1 MTETAVYALVV
12 ALISIL
18 VILCGLIRKCDD
30 LEQKLNMIERN
41 VLHSSTNKDLQ

>member
-18 VILCGLIRKCDD
+18 VILCGLIRRCDD
-30 LEQKLNMIERN
+30 LEQKLDMIERN
-41 VLHSSTNKDLQ
+41 VLLSNTNKDLQ

>member
-30 LEQKLNMIERN
+30 LEQKLDMIQRN
-41 VLHSSTNKDLQ
+41 VLLHNTNKDLQ

>member
-1 MTETAVYALVV
+1 MTEIAVYALVV

-30 LEQKLNMIERN
+30 LEQKLDMIQRN
-41 VLHSSTNKDLQ
+41 VLLHDTNKDLQ

>member
-18 VILCGLIRKCDD
+18 VILYGLVRKCDD
-30 LEQKLNMIERN
+30 LEQRLDTIQRN
-41 VLHSSTNKDLQ
+41 VLLHDTNKDLQ

>member
-18 VILCGLIRKCDD
+18 VILWGLIRKCDN
-30 LEQKLNMIERN
+30 LEQRLDTFQRN
-41 VLHSSTNKDLQ
+41 VLLHDTNKDLQ

>member
-1 MTETAVYALVV
+1 MTETAVYALIV

-30 LEQKLNMIERN
+30 LEQRLDAFQRN
-41 VLHSSTNKDLQ
+41 ELLHDTNKDLQ

>member
-1 MTETAVYALVV
+1 MTETAVYALVA

-30 LEQKLNMIERN
+30 LEQKLDMIQRN
-41 VLHSSTNKDLQ
+41 VLLHDTNKDLQ